1 MDVLEDLDRVKWNF
15 VTFALGLISFIN
27 LNFKANDFIEKYG
40 NDVHIKNLIVE
51 VYNTGK
57 LKIIGLML
65 LTIAIFALT
74 IFIAYTIGSSLFGLL
89 QIVASFF
96 LIIWALVLAW
106 APFIGTLIIMMIIGG
121 IIILAAND

>member
-1 MDVLEDLDRVKWNF
+1 
-15 VTFALGLISFIN
+15 
-27 LNFKANDFIEKYG
+27 
-40 NDVHIKNLIVE
+40 
-51 VYNTGK
+51 
-57 LKIIGLML
+57 ML